1 MEDFSTNF
9 LNRKKMGFMFNIE
22 SWIFENYNHI
32 IEQIKQTHA
41 TNYFDPN
48 NLDNLNKNKSRVNGQ
63 RIYKLYVLSK
73 FL

>member
-1 MEDFSTNF
+1 
-9 LNRKKMGFMFNIE
+9 MGFMFNIE

-32 IEQIKQTHA
+32 IEQIKQTDA

-48 NLDNLNKNKSRVNGQ
+48 TLDNLNKNKSRVNGQ